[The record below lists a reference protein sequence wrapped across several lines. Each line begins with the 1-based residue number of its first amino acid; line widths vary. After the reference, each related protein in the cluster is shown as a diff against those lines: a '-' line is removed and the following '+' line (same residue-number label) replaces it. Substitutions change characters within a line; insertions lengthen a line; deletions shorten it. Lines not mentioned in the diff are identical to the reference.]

1 MSLELTKRVGD
12 VFRLTL
18 HPDGPLYAQPEWTIN
33 YEGVTSVVADVDQ
46 FGATVTCIGEGYN
59 IIEVD
64 ALVTAT
70 AGISASVDLIVLPA
84 EATATD
90 LRITEG

>member
-18 HPDGPLYAQPEWTIN
+18 HPDGPLYAPPEWTIN
-33 YEGVTSVVADVDQ
+33 YEGPYTLVADEDML
-46 FGATVTCIGEGYN
+46 GATVTCVVEGHDV
-59 IIEVD
+59 IEVD

-70 AGISASVDLIVLPA
+70 AGINATVDLLILPA

-90 LRITEG
+90 LGIVEG